1 MKTARRRP
9 GALGVTV
16 AGIGVV
22 GVSFGMARYGYGLLL
37 PDLRAAY
44 GLSTGAL
51 GAIAAGAYLAYLV
64 ASLAVGPLVTRLGAR
79 RVILLGGGCAAAGM
93 LLAGLSQ
100 SPTVLAAGVLVGGAS
115 CGLVFP
121 PFLDAVQAL
130 VAPERRARTF
140 AAISSG
146 TGWGVAIAA
155 PVAIVA
161 GSGWRAAWLTFAVL
175 AVLATLWAAR
185 VLPDDRAGPA
195 ADAGDRKAV
204 PPLRLAWV
212 VCPRSGPLLAGALLV
227 GLGAS
232 VYWTFA
238 VDHLAGAGELP
249 GAGTRLFLA
258 LVGSASVLG
267 SFAGDLLER
276 ISARRAYRAQAALL
290 AVAVALL
297 ALAPGSATAVAVSA
311 VLFGTS
317 FNLIIAILSLW
328 AGRVFAER
336 PSAGLGAVMFVLG
349 AGMLAGPLVSGLLA
363 APLGLAGVL
372 LGGAA
377 VLAVAALPAPREEL
391 A

>member
-9 GALGVTV
+9 GALSVTV

-185 VLPDDRAGPA
+185 VLPDDRAGTGGRRRRPEGRAAAAARLGRLPA
-195 ADAGDRKAV
+195 
-204 PPLRLAWV
+204 
-212 VCPRSGPLLAGALLV
+212 
-227 GLGAS
+227 LGA
-232 VYWTFA
+232 A
-238 VDHLAGAGELP
+238 ARGRAAGRPRRLGLLDVRGRPPRRGRRAAGRR
-249 GAGTRLFLA
+249 AR
-258 LVGSASVLG
+258 GSS
-267 SFAGDLLER
+267 SR
-276 ISARRAYRAQAALL
+276 SWARRACWAASP
-290 AVAVALL
+290 ATCWS
-297 ALAPGSATAVAVSA
+297 GSA
-311 VLFGTS
+311 
-317 FNLIIAILSLW
+317 
-328 AGRVFAER
+328 R
-336 PSAGLGAVMFVLG
+336 
-349 AGMLAGPLVSGLLA
+349 A
-363 APLGLAGVL
+363 APT
-372 LGGAA
+372 
-377 VLAVAALPAPREEL
+377 APRRRCWPSPSRCWRWRP
-391 A
+391 AR